1 MSSDLI
7 SKLRPVGWTEI
18 GTSNQI
24 TAYYRCNEIACEVQ
38 YKGTL
43 SAAGLEAWDTFKIGD
58 LPEGLRPSDTVMVP
72 SIIPGKYYMQI
83 NMDGLV
89 HFGAASTFKGSND
102 YVKAHAMYL
111 VDQQT
116 SAQIS

>member
-1 MSSDLI
+1 M
-7 SKLRPVGWTEI
+7 GWTEI
-18 GTSNQI
+18 GASNRI

-83 NMDGLV
+83 NMDGSV